1 MRAFPGFVDQAAHE
15 RLEHRAGRAVDRRAF
30 VRWAIAAAAAAATL
44 GGPGRAPARSRWWSS
59 LVFGVFENHGFDEVA
74 GLPSHRR
81 LAREGTVLARYF
93 AVAHPSGPNY
103 RAMISGATWGNRE
116 TIDTFHPSV
125 GSAAAA
131 QVPPI
136 PTNVYNLVGE
146 IPRKH
151 NPFADLHAPLA
162 VVRRGLDAFR
172 ADLAGTMPST
182 ALVYVGWDDRNNM
195 HDGSPALADRNL
207 TALLDTLAASPWFAR
222 PDGEGRYPA
231 FFFCYDEDDGGGGNR
246 VFAALWG
253 RGVRRGVVSQ
263 TPYTHY
269 SFCRTVTD
277 NWGLAP
283 LGDGVGAAPIQDA
296 WL

>member
-125 GSAAAA
+125 GSEAAA
-131 QVPPI
+131 QVGACPEEQG
-136 PTNVYNLVGE
+136 PTYGNSIIVDPWGE
-146 IPRKH
+146 VLARADGESPG
-151 NPFADLHAPLA
+151 FVSADLDFPRQEEIREKLPSLA
-162 VVRRGLDAFR
+162 NRVPDDPVVK
-172 ADLAGTMPST
+172 S
-182 ALVYVGWDDRNNM
+182 VE
-195 HDGSPALADRNL
+195 
-207 TALLDTLAASPWFAR
+207 ASPR
-222 PDGEGRYPA
+222 
-231 FFFCYDEDDGGGGNR
+231 
-246 VFAALWG
+246 FAAG
-253 RGVRRGVVSQ
+253 RSANTANLQ
-263 TPYTHY
+263 P
-269 SFCRTVTD
+269 
-277 NWGLAP
+277 
-283 LGDGVGAAPIQDA
+283 
-296 WL
+296 